1 MKATDRTSMASFIA
15 AGFIGGSVS
24 LALPNEPGT
33 FPPRLG
39 GSIPALDGGWEGN
52 GCVVKTDIPFLP
64 RDEQHAI
71 VRIPAGV
78 TLLGADGKESPFVDR
93 GAANNRLNLV
103 VIGDGYLS
111 TQQATFNTH
120 TTNTLNTFFAYEP
133 YKSYQNYFQTFR
145 VNVISTVSGV
155 SGDPTSNI
163 SKNTPLQMNFWCAG
177 IERLLCVNISRAY
190 QYAANAP
197 QPFDEIL
204 AVANSTKYGGAGYP
218 GNEVGTVSG
227 GNGSAAL
234 IAIHEMGHSL
244 GDLEDE
250 YDYADGTVYSGGE
263 PSGDNASTR
272 TAAQMLAQQTK
283 WWRWMG
289 DSTPGFAGPIS
300 TYEGAVYSQ
309 FGVYRP
315 SPDSMMRTLGPQFN
329 LPSCEAL
336 IARIYAIVKPIDG
349 PPTPA
354 TSTVLNPASQASIS
368 IMQKVGAPLTVQW
381 LLNGQPIAG
390 ATGTS
395 FNVSSL
401 NLRKGASTLAVRVA
415 DDTIMVRDPVIRSSL
430 LTQQLAWSLPVAPCL
445 ADFTGDR
452 FVDDA
457 DFPTFAAQYNILD
470 CADPGMPSGCPADL
484 NSDGFVDDA
493 DFVLFAGMYSAFAC
507 P

>member
-1 MKATDRTSMASFIA
+1 MQTEYQRFHALAAA
-15 AGFIGGSVS
+15 AGLASSTIC
-24 LALPNEPGT
+24 LALPN
-33 FPPRLG
+33 PPDTAG
-39 GSIPALDGGWEGN
+39 PMQSAPAREGLWEGN

-64 RDEQHAI
+64 RSEQAAI
-71 VRIPAGV
+71 ERIPASV
-78 TLLGADGKESPFVDR
+78 SLLDSRGRELPFADR
-93 GAANNRLNLV
+93 GASNNRVNLV
-103 VIGDGYLS
+103 IVGDGYLS

-120 TTNTLNTFFAYEP
+120 TTNTLNSFFSYEP
-133 YKSYQNYFQTFR
+133 YKSYQNYFQSFR
-145 VNVISTVSGV
+145 VNVVSTVSGV

-163 SKNTPLQMNFWCAG
+163 SKNTPLQMTFWCG
-177 IERLLCVNISRAY
+177 GTERLLCVNISRAY
-190 QYAANAP
+190 QYAANSP

-204 AVANSTKYGGAGYP
+204 AIANSTKYGGAGYP

-250 YDYADGTVYSGGE
+250 YDYGGSSVYSGGE
-263 PSGDNASTR
+263 PGGANASIR
-272 TAAQMLAQQTK
+272 TSTQMLAQQTK
-283 WWRWMG
+283 WWRWLG
-289 DSTPGFAGPIS
+289 DATPGFAGPIS

-315 SPDSMMRTLGPQFN
+315 SPDSMMRMLGPQFN

-336 IARIYAIVKPIDG
+336 IAHIYSIVKPIDG
-349 PPTPA
+349 APTPA
-354 TSTVLNPASQASIS
+354 TSTVLNPTSQASIT
-368 IMQKVGAPLTVQW
+368 IMQKVGAPLAVQW
-381 LLNGQPIAG
+381 LLDGQPITG
-390 ATGTS
+390 ATSTTL
-395 FNVSSL
+395 NVASL
-401 NLRKGASTLAVRVA
+401 NLRRGASTLAVRVT

-430 LTQQLAWSLPVAPCL
+430 LTQQLSWSLPVAPCL

-452 FVDDA
+452 YVDDA
-457 DFPTFAAQYNILD
+457 DFPTFASQYDTLD

-493 DFVLFAGMYSAFAC
+493 DFVLFAGMYDAFEC